1 MASNRP
7 PQHPPW
13 RASSADG
20 GRHHRL
26 RSRPRGSSSQAGSP
40 DLAAAAREAVVGFLH
55 DSSMDSPAGEATPPP
70 GAMTTPK
77 TGATAVAE
85 KVATDDAGAGPRAA
99 TRVRIPA
106 SLTPGATGAD
116 AGLVAVRAAASGV
129 ATLER
134 IELAA
139 AKLEI
144 DIAAARTEQAELQ
157 AGAGVAAE
165 RAVRAAQEAWT
176 AAAEAEASSG
186 RAKESLRR
194 IGHYMAITV
203 VLVVLELLIAVAFAA
218 SAH

>member
-1 MASNRP
+1 MNGPLPGNGQLRTVPPLPEHRVSRRRGGHLHSLPASEAP
-7 PQHPPW
+7 
-13 RASSADG
+13 
-20 GRHHRL
+20 
-26 RSRPRGSSSQAGSP
+26 P
-40 DLAAAAREAVVGFLH
+40 DLAAVARTAVIGFLR
-55 DSSMDSPAGEATPPP
+55 DESAATTERDNTQGGGPAPDAPQ
-70 GAMTTPK
+70 
-77 TGATAVAE
+77 AVAM
-85 KVATDDAGAGPRAA
+85 
-99 TRVRIPA
+99 
-106 SLTPGATGAD
+106 
-116 AGLVAVRAAASGV
+116 RAAAMSV